1 MWGGALHRLDH
12 VFFYRIWIA
21 VLALFAM
28 SLQGCARL
36 LDAAVPDSGY
46 ARETDQPYGEGTRLT
61 LDVYVP
67 TGAKAA
73 AAPILVF
80 FYGGNWRDGDKS
92 TYRFVGQA
100 FASRGIITVVPD
112 YRLYPETRFPGF
124 LEDGAAAIAWAR
136 ANAARLG
143 GDPDRIYLMGHSA
156 GAYMAA
162 MLALDPHYLARMGVD
177 RRAVRGLI
185 GLAGPYDFLPLDANT
200 DAIFGA
206 APDLA
211 ATQPVNFVTPDG
223 PPMFLATASW
233 DRTVWPHNA
242 VNLAAAARRD
252 GVAVTAVEYPRI
264 GHILLVAA
272 LAAPLRWL
280 APVRDDAVAFIA
292 RTP

>member
-1 MWGGALHRLDH
+1 MSHVPSLLLRIAALT
-12 VFFYRIWIA
+12 
-21 VLALFAM
+21 LFAA
-28 SLQGCARL
+28 SLQACTRL
-36 LDAAVPDSGY
+36 LDAVVPDSGY
-46 ARETDQPYGEGTRLT
+46 AREIGQSYGEGPRRT

-92 TYRFVGQA
+92 IYRFVGQG
-100 FASRGIITVVPD
+100 FASKGIITVVPD

-124 LEDGAAAIAWAR
+124 LEDGAAAVAWAR
-136 ANAARLG
+136 ANAVRLG

-156 GAYMAA
+156 GAYTAA
-162 MLALDPHYLARMGVD
+162 MLSLDPRWLDQVGVD

-200 DAIFGA
+200 SAIFGA
-206 APDLA
+206 ALDLA
-211 ATQPVNFVTPDG
+211 ATQPIEFVSPDA

-233 DRTVWPHNA
+233 DSTVGPHNA
-242 VNLAAAARRD
+242 ANLAAAARRN
-252 GVAVTAVEYPRI
+252 GVAVATVEYPRI

-280 APVRDDAVAFIA
+280 APVRDDTVAFIE
-292 RTP
+292 RTQ